1 MPVKSRWSFDDQ
13 ETDVDNTRQAIL
25 SIHEKLR
32 VNWYH
37 TETSTL
43 GTENHL
49 YIHGRLSAVLKNH
62 YIWWIYKW
70 A

>member
-32 VNWYH
+32 VN
-37 TETSTL
+37 
-43 GTENHL
+43 
-49 YIHGRLSAVLKNH
+49 
-62 YIWWIYKW
+62 
-70 A
+70 